1 MPLLRYFGFVGS
13 ALLLLLLALNWLLP
27 DVKTESVNAVAER
40 PVIRISSIE
49 KLPEKI
55 DIDTNLS
62 AIVPS
67 LTMITI
73 EPPVLQSPFVF
84 VQITP
89 GSLPSFST
97 VTTVVT
103 TAEAAVTP
111 HLTKQSGRGAAKPHS
126 NASTDRAAPA
136 ASMIRLSLI
145 DDMRSRF
152 GQSFFK
158 LN

>member
-1 MPLLRYFGFVGS
+1 MPLLKYFGFVGS

-27 DVKTESVNAVAER
+27 EVKTESINAGTEK

-49 KLPEKI
+49 KLPEKVE
-55 DIDTNLS
+55 IDTNLS
-62 AIVPS
+62 TIVPS
-67 LTMITI
+67 PTMIAVD
-73 EPPVLQSPFVF
+73 PPMLQSPFVF

-103 TAEAAVTP
+103 AEAVVTP
-111 HLTKQSGRGAAKPHS
+111 RVTKQSSRGAAKPHS

-136 ASMIRLSLI
+136 ASVIRLSLI

-152 GQSFFK
+152 GQSFFE

>member
-1 MPLLRYFGFVGS
+1 MPLLKYFGFVGS

-27 DVKTESVNAVAER
+27 DAKTESVNADAEK

-49 KLPEKI
+49 KLPEKV
-55 DIDTNLS
+55 DIDTNS
-62 AIVPS
+62 PS
-67 LTMITI
+67 PTMIAI
-73 EPPVLQSPFVF
+73 DPPMLQSPFVF

-97 VTTVVT
+97 AATVVT
-103 TAEAAVTP
+103 TAEAAVTSRVAN
-111 HLTKQSGRGAAKPHS
+111 QSGHAAAKPRS
-126 NASTDRAAPA
+126 NDSAGRAAPA
-136 ASMIRLSLI
+136 TSVIRLSLI

-152 GQSFFK
+152 GQSSFK

>member
-1 MPLLRYFGFVGS
+1 MPLLKYFGFVGS
-13 ALLLLLLALNWLLP
+13 TLLLLLLALNWLMP
-27 DVKTESVNAVAER
+27 EVKTESVNADVDK

-55 DIDTNLS
+55 DIDTKFS
-62 AIVPS
+62 TIVPS
-67 LTMITI
+67 LTMTAID
-73 EPPVLQSPFVF
+73 PPVLQSPFVF

-97 VTTVVT
+97 ATTVVT
-103 TAEAAVTP
+103 TAGAAVTSP
-111 HLTKQSGRGAAKPHS
+111 ITKQSGRGAAKPHS
-126 NASTDRAAPA
+126 NASTDRAASA
-136 ASMIRLSLI
+136 ASVIRLSLI

-152 GQSFFK
+152 GQSSFK